1 MDQNTVCNL
10 GTYNR
15 RVWCR
20 AEVFSLYC
28 RQGFEDMHIAVEP
41 DASYQLINVDEDQ
54 FCDTFL
60 VFERDC
66 PRLGTFCCKRAGRA
80 GLDALDALYF
90 PEGRSVA
97 FPLTRMTDRGTIFAA
112 ALPLFLRLVFP
123 GLEQSPRTQNGRTTC
138 PDLLILR
145 YGYQQLCGVRHPE
158 ALYHTVSDISQDAS
172 E

>member
-41 DASYQLINVDEDQ
+41 DASYQLINVDEDH

-60 VFERDC
+60 VFERS
-66 PRLGTFCCKRAGRA
+66 L
-80 GLDALDALYF
+80 LVSLYSIDAIQKILATQQ
-90 PEGRSVA
+90 A
-97 FPLTRMTDRGTIFAA
+97 IIIF
-112 ALPLFLRLVFP
+112 
-123 GLEQSPRTQNGRTTC
+123 
-138 PDLLILR
+138 
-145 YGYQQLCGVRHPE
+145 
-158 ALYHTVSDISQDAS
+158 ISHQWLAWIEPDAS
-172 E
+172 WSRNDVSCRAR